1 MRDTRWD
8 IAKRGH
14 EIPEFGRRF
23 YANEIHTGQSPNV
36 VTRYLFL
43 ATDSDHR
50 KIFGADL
57 EHKKLTNK
65 KRIISLTLKT
75 ACTGVTVWFH
85 KVVSH
90 CLATGAPA

>member
-8 IAKRGH
+8 IAKRVH
-14 EIPEFGRRF
+14 EIPKFGRRL

-36 VTRYLFL
+36 VTRYLYL
-43 ATDSDHR
+43 AINLDHR

-57 EHKKLTNK
+57 EEME
-65 KRIISLTLKT
+65 RIISPTLKT

>member
-14 EIPEFGRRF
+14 EIPKFRRRF

-57 EHKKLTNK
+57 EEKLTDNFEHSK
-65 KRIISLTLKT
+65 QLAPVLQIL
-75 ACTGVTVWFH
+75 FH
-85 KVVSH
+85 NVVSH
-90 CLATGAPA
+90 CLATGTPA

>member
-36 VTRYLFL
+36 VTRYLYL
-43 ATDSDHR
+43 ATDLDRR
-50 KIFGADL
+50 KTFGANLDL
-57 EHKKLTNK
+57 
-65 KRIISLTLKT
+65 KRTDNFSEQLKQL
-75 ACTGVTVWFH
+75 APVLQYCFINI
-85 KVVSH
+85 VSH
-90 CLATGAPA
+90 CLATGTPA